1 MESWNLKNKL
11 ERTLMTWDRKILRK
25 TYGSAYE
32 SSSWRIKMNQ
42 EIYYQFQYRGILTV
56 INVRILE
63 SFAGCKNE
71 I

>member
-1 MESWNLKNKL
+1 
-11 ERTLMTWDRKILRK
+11 
-25 TYGSAYE
+25 
-32 SSSWRIKMNQ
+32 MNQ

-56 INVRILE
+56 INVRRLE